1 MDEESIELRKRI
13 IIAVIFGIMF
23 IAIVLLLVDNIF
35 NRSMHSNDI
44 YQRLQNKDSM
54 NIIVED
60 NKCDDCEF
68 IESYFKSNNIEYV
81 VMDKKYAYF
90 DETIKLLYLD
100 SVLVPSIIIVEDGN
114 VIDKMLNIK
123 DIDKDDLDDFF
134 NMNGE

>member
-23 IAIVLLLVDNIF
+23 ITIVLLLVDNIF

-54 NIIVED
+54 NIIVESS
-60 NKCDDCEF
+60 KCDDCKF